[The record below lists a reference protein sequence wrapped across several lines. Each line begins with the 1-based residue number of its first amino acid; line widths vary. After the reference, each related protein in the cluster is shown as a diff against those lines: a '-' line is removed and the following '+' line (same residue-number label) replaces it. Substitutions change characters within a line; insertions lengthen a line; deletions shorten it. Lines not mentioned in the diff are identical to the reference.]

1 MSDAQRGRLVIVAG
15 LPATGKTTLALEIE
29 CELGAVRLS
38 ADDWLSELG
47 IDRFDTVARA
57 RIEQLQWRM
66 RQRLLELGAVVIVEW
81 GTWSRKERDA
91 LRERARAL
99 GAIAELQFLDAEP
112 GELWR
117 RGQRKPSFSHAR

>member
-1 MSDAQRGRLVIVAG
+1 MSDAQSGRLVIVAG

-66 RQRLLELGAVVIVEW
+66 R
-81 GTWSRKERDA
+81 SRKERDA